1 MVMFAVVAE
10 SAKVQETQ
18 KEKEVANAITIIK
31 AYFVMNAKIMIFIW
45 KQKPQIPN
53 SHFVFDAI
61 QPAR

>member
-31 AYFVMNAKIMIFIW
+31 AYFVTNVKTMTFI
-45 KQKPQIPN
+45 
-53 SHFVFDAI
+53 
-61 QPAR
+61 